1 MLREAK
7 VKISSISAEIGTS
20 LQPVALT
27 KRADSTAGG
36 PVTAA
41 ESAKNRSEQLI
52 NPIAVRTPKAPADSG
67 EAGGVATP
75 VVNGFKFL
83 VQGLKFSV
91 DEETGRQIIKVVDIE
106 SGKLIRQIPAEEVLN
121 FLRQLEQLKGVVLS
135 IKT

>member
-1 MLREAK
+1 
-7 VKISSISAEIGTS
+7 VKISSISSSEIGTA

-36 PVTAA
+36 PATAA
-41 ESAKNRSEQLI
+41 ESAKNRSEQLVK
-52 NPIAVRTPKAPADSG
+52 PATVRTSEAPSDSA

-91 DEETGRQIIKVVDIE
+91 DEETGRQIIKVVDVE
-106 SGKLIRQIPAEEVLN
+106 SGKLIRQIPSEEVLD
-121 FLRQLEQLKGVVLS
+121 FLRQLEQLKGAVLS

>member
-1 MLREAK
+1 VLREAK
-7 VKISSISAEIGTS
+7 VKISSISAEIGTA
-20 LQPVALT
+20 LQSAALT

-36 PVTAA
+36 PATAA
-41 ESAKNRSEQLI
+41 ESAKNQSEQLI
-52 NPIAVRTPKAPADSG
+52 KPATVGMSDAPSDSG

-91 DEETGRQIIKVVDIE
+91 DEETGRQIIKVVNIE

-121 FLRQLEQLKGVVLS
+121 FLRQLEQLKGAVLS